1 MDWTLVGVN
10 LFGGFLTS
18 FIAIYGWYKLMG
30 EMIDFKNFNFY
41 LSMLILILVGTVI
54 NTFCPVYLKL
64 LLMMILLMI
73 INYLFIT
80 KNLEKCIAT
89 TIMVQAFAMMAE
101 LFIVLCFSLFLG
113 NNIDSF
119 LENVSGVICMNIG
132 VAVILFFVFRI
143 KTFNKWC
150 TLLIQLFNSMKKNK
164 LILCSI
170 ITVALVFIFMIIG
183 HMNFPRFVV
192 ILICSILVL
201 VYVAVVIRLVYTNE
215 QFSNIRNKYQTSL
228 SSLREHESMMDKY
241 RVANHENK
249 NQLLI
254 IRNMI
259 KSKDKTTINYID
271 KLIDNKSKENEGIF
285 KKTEKIPEGG
295 LRSIIY
301 SKLCKM
307 KEMKIKYALE
317 ISRDVKTSDLINLD
331 DGTML
336 NICKIMGVFLDNS
349 IEEVEK
355 LKKQIITVE
364 LYNMDGY
371 LCIDISNNYSGNLAI
386 DKIGNKGYTTK
397 GKGHGYG
404 LSLVDEIIRSDS
416 SLENE
421 KEIYR
426 DMFTQRLK
434 IKM

>member
-1 MDWTLVGVN
+1 MDLEILIVYIVGTSVLAMFMVN
-10 LFGGFLTS
+10 C
-18 FIAIYGWYKLMG
+18 WHKLLNIK
-30 EMIDFKNFNFY
+30 IDFKNYKIYLGVILATLGSTIVNFY
-41 LSMLILILVGTVI
+41 LPQFLKIFLVILILFVLCYWLFRNVEKAFLTVVVSEFIAMICELILVVITFTFIESNPDNVNHNLLGMLVINLGVPVLAFLSLKTPIPYKIYGVLYKLAGNLKSNNLVLNFVITVI
-54 NTFCPVYLKL
+54 L
-64 LLMMILLMI
+64 
-73 INYLFIT
+73 
-80 KNLEKCIAT
+80 A
-89 TIMVQAFAMMAE
+89 
-101 LFIVLCFSLFLG
+101 SLFMVMTY
-113 NNIDSF
+113 ID
-119 LENVSGVICMNIG
+119 LPPI
-132 VAVILFFVFRI
+132 VILTCNTILIILYVF
-143 KTFNKWC
+143 
-150 TLLIQLFNSMKKNK
+150 
-164 LILCSI
+164 
-170 ITVALVFIFMIIG
+170 
-183 HMNFPRFVV
+183 V
-192 ILICSILVL
+192 IL
-201 VYVAVVIRLVYTNE
+201 RL
-215 QFSNIRNKYQTSL
+215 SNVRENYRKVSNKYATSL
-228 SSLREHESMMDKY
+228 SSLREHETMMDKY
-241 RVANHENK
+241 RVTNHENK

-259 KSKDKTTINYID
+259 KSEDKTTINYID
-271 KLIDNKSKENEGIF
+271 KLIDNKSKDNEGIF

-371 LCIDISNNYSGNLAI
+371 LCIDISNNYSGNLAV

-404 LSLVDEIIRSDS
+404 LSLVDEIIRGDS

-421 KEIYR
+421 KEICR